1 MSSLFGITEKYN
13 YLLSQIEDNE
23 GELTLEL
30 EEELRITKEEL
41 EDKLRAYRQVIL
53 AEKANIEYNKDEIKR
68 LRERNLGFEKGK
80 DRLIKSVVQALQMF
94 GNQGKNGNYSLKYP
108 DFTVYTKETE
118 SINIDENSLND
129 VINDL
134 INSEALHSDPDK
146 FNIVTCN
153 MDYFSKIA
161 KIHLS
166 VEVPLLSI
174 EDFIKYIK
182 DNRIANY
189 SYEIKFDKK
198 AIKELDDYAIKCDDE
213 KETKNI
219 SDVMD
224 VINMTRNKSVTA
236 IYK

>member
-23 GELTLEL
+23 GELTPEL
-30 EEELRITKEEL
+30 EEELRITEEEL

-80 DRLIKSVVQALQMF
+80 DRLIKNVVQALQMF

-118 SINIDENSLND
+118 SISINENALNCMVEAFLHPTSNLITSKDRYLVESCGNELNKVASVD
-129 VINDL
+129 VTINVPIWL
-134 INSEALHSDPDK
+134 LETLGNC
-146 FNIVTCN
+146 FNDIG
-153 MDYFSKIA
+153 
-161 KIHLS
+161 
-166 VEVPLLSI
+166 
-174 EDFIKYIK
+174 IK
-182 DNRIANY
+182 DINY
-189 SYEIKFDKK
+189 KVIFDKK

-224 VINMTRNKSVTA
+224 VIDMTRNKSVTA